1 MKNVTFKELVDV
13 LFATKLPKGQPT
25 FASVVQWT
33 DPKPLQKSRVTGEK
47 REFQVRKLSFVSLQ
61 LNSEYETNVV
71 NQLAREGKEKEA
83 YEKGVNTM
91 PLEYGPNNIFIG
103 LYKGEPVLQYRPNDN
118 NKPKT
123 SYFKDGKETKKSELA
138 DYLPKEYSANNQG
151 TDREIMWRKLYLRGV
166 VQISLLG
173 EVYRLIP
180 EGDEQ
185 RAAEKAAR
193 EFGLID

>member
-25 FASVVQWT
+25 FASVVQYT
-33 DPKPLQKSRVTGEK
+33 DPKPLQKNRVTGEK

-61 LNSEYETNVV
+61 LNSEYETNVI

-91 PLEYGPNNIFIG
+91 PLEYGANNIFIG
-103 LYKGEPVLQYRPNDN
+103 LYKGEPVLQYRPNDQ

-123 SYFKDGKETKKSELA
+123 FYLKDGKETKKSELS
-138 DYLPKEYSANNQG
+138 DYLPKEYSATNQG
-151 TDREIMWRKLYLRGV
+151 TGREIHWRKLYLRGV
-166 VQISLLG
+166 VQVSLLD

-180 EGDEQ
+180 ETDEQ